1 MAPLRLRIV
10 GELGQISL
18 RGFLTALDSTL
29 SVLRDLDSGVSRE
42 PSGSLDWVVTNLSV
56 GSLCLE
62 VEPRSRF
69 EDKNVGPEVV
79 AAFVAGLG
87 QIEAEGTTPPYFSDI
102 AMQKTRRLLKL
113 IGRQGMAGLEVTSPE
128 RRVEITARASANIDQ
143 LIPIRRR
150 SIGSIEGMLE
160 MISIHSKPRFVVY
173 HGRTRK
179 AVTCRFGGEDM
190 LEAAKEALGKRVLVL
205 GVVHSNA
212 RGEPMR
218 VDPERIR
225 TFRDPRDLP
234 ASAELKGID
243 PDFTGE
249 MTTEEYLRS
258 VRNG

>member
-1 MAPLRLRIV
+1 M

-29 SVLRDLDSGVSRE
+29 SVLRDLDSGVSGE
-42 PSGSLDWVVTNLSV
+42 PSGSLDWVVTDLSA

-69 EDKNVGPEVV
+69 EDRNAGPEVV
-79 AAFVAGLG
+79 AAFVAGLA
-87 QIEAEGTTPPYFSDI
+87 QIETDGTTPPYFSDYG
-102 AMQKTRRLLKL
+102 MQKTRRLLKL
-113 IGRQGMAGLEVTSPE
+113 IGRQGMAGLEVTSSE

-150 SIGSIEGMLE
+150 SIGSVEGMLE
-160 MISIHSKPRFVVY
+160 MISVHSKPRFVIY
-173 HGRTRK
+173 HSRTRK
-179 AVTCRFGGEDM
+179 AVTCRFGGEEM
-190 LEAAKEALGKRVLVL
+190 LEAAKTALGKRVSVL

-218 VDPERIR
+218 VESERIR
-225 TFRDPRDLP
+225 AFRDPRDLP
-234 ASAELKGID
+234 TAAELKGID
-243 PDFTGE
+243 PNFTGE

-258 VRNG
+258 IRNG